1 MYYDALTAAAVADEL
16 RATVVGG
23 RVQEVIHVDDLTL
36 GLEIYGRVRRADP
49 QATRPT
55 HQRQYL
61 VLSAHP
67 RESRAH
73 LTEIKVRRGVEAP
86 VPLLLLLRKHVR
98 GGFISAVRQP
108 PFERILHLD
117 VSGPEKTVTL
127 TVEAMGRHANI
138 ILVDEDGQV
147 LDSIKRISARLSRVR
162 PMLPGMQYVPPP
174 VQDKLDP
181 ADVTEYTLREMIDA
195 SRAGQPVW
203 RALVNGIRGMSPLL
217 AREIVYRA
225 AGTIEQHCG
234 EVTQMAPLLDAY
246 HTLMAHAWDH
256 RWEPCVGFDE
266 GEVAVYAPYHLTQYE
281 EWEPTETISRA
292 IDRYEQA
299 VRSADAYGPARE
311 RVRGLLE
318 EARRRVQ
325 SRLEALKR
333 QLIPQEELDR
343 LRLSGEMILGYAH
356 AVRRGQT
363 ELEAE
368 VDLEGPPMRI
378 ALDPD
383 KSAVEN
389 AQAYFERYEK
399 AKAASAEIPALIRK
413 ARYELAYLD
422 QLETDLELASNRP
435 EIDEV
440 HSALIEAGYT
450 PRKRHAQIQR
460 GQPLRLTSP
469 DGLPILVGR
478 SARQNHEVTFRQAAP
493 DDLWL
498 HAVDMPGAHVIV
510 KSGGQEVP
518 EATLERAAELAATYS
533 AARGEG
539 RVLVAYTERRYVRPI
554 RGAGPGMVTYRNE
567 ETIAVTPRA

>member
-16 RATVVGG
+16 RATVLGG
-23 RVQEVIHVDDLTL
+23 RVQEIIHVDDLTL
-36 GLEIYGRVRRADP
+36 GLEIYA
-49 QATRPT
+49 Q
-55 HQRQYL
+55 HQRHYL
-61 VLSAHP
+61 VASAHP

-98 GGFISAVRQP
+98 GGYLSGVRQP

-127 TVEAMGRHANI
+127 TIETMGRHANI

-162 PMLPGMQYVPPP
+162 PMLPGTQYVPPP
-174 VQDKLDP
+174 AQDKLDP
-181 ADVTEYTLREMIDA
+181 ADVTEYALCEMTDA

-203 RALVNGIRGMSPLL
+203 RALVNGIRGISPLL

-225 AGTIEQHCG
+225 AGTIEECCG
-234 EVTQMAPLLDAY
+234 DVTQITPLLDAY
-246 HTLMAHAWDH
+246 QTLMEHAWDH
-256 RWEPCVGFDE
+256 RWEPCVASEE
-266 GEVAVYAPYHLTQYE
+266 GEVAVYAPYRLTQYA
-281 EWEPTETISRA
+281 EWEATATVSSA

-299 VRSADAYGPARE
+299 LQSADAYGPVRRKVLALLDEART
-311 RVRGLLE
+311 RVR
-318 EARRRVQ
+318 

-333 QLIPQEELDR
+333 QLLPQEELDR
-343 LRLSGEMILGYAH
+343 LRLSGQMILGYAH
-356 AVRRGQT
+356 AVQRGQS
-363 ELEAE
+363 ELAAQ
-368 VDLEGPPMRI
+368 VDPEGPPMRI

-383 KSAVEN
+383 RSAVEN

-399 AKAASAEIPALIRK
+399 AKAATAGIPALIQK

-422 QLETDLELASNRP
+422 QLDTDLELSSNRP

-440 HSALIEAGYT
+440 RSALIEAGYT
-450 PRKRHAQIQR
+450 PRKRHTQMQR
-460 GQPLRLTSP
+460 GQPLRLTSA
-469 DGLPILVGR
+469 DGLTILVGR
-478 SARQNHEVTFRQAAP
+478 SARQNHEVTFRQASP

-498 HAVDMPGAHVIV
+498 HAVDMPGAHVVV
-510 KSGGQEVP
+510 KSGGQQVP
-518 EATLERAAELAATYS
+518 RATLERAAELAAYYS

-539 RVLVAYTERRYVRPI
+539 HVLVAYTERRHVRPI

-567 ETIAVTPRA
+567 ETIAVTARG